1 MLSIQIKKRE
11 GMVLDI
17 RTFAAGKEDAI
28 INDIKSFLKSQQK
41 QTSLHHY
48 TNIEKM
54 LNDMQYQDVLD
65 YHTHMKEKNLNP

>member
-1 MLSIQIKKRE
+1 MLSIQIKKRD

-17 RTFAAGKEDAI
+17 RTFAAGKKDAI
-28 INDIKSFLKSQQK
+28 INDIKSSFLSSQQK

-48 TNIEKM
+48 TTIEKM

-65 YHTHMKEKNLNP
+65 YHTHMKEKKT